1 MGRRQ
6 GTILW
11 SLVVLLL
18 MPCLAQQPETSNAT
32 TGTPVEA
39 IPPVYLKVASSSPIP
54 GISEP
59 LLTTALCGSD
69 NSILLRVASL
79 GGVGDLVSISA
90 DGQKVVRFNAFK
102 VSDIEIPKFYHY
114 FIGGSDVYVLTRS
127 SRPTDETMKLRTPN
141 GDIVTQR
148 KFSTKDYIVQFQS
161 DGTFVRSVAL
171 DLPFTPQQIGA
182 FPSGGFLV
190 AGAAKDGSFKP
201 VVALLKRD
209 GQLDRYLE
217 LKGDI
222 RPAREDRKEDAKDP
236 IALPRWAA
244 NGGQNK
250 QSLPVAENLSLIVP
264 DGRNLLLLRS
274 GQKTPIFSVSPGGEV
289 RAITPDVPSGFTLY
303 DLRASQNTWV
313 APYTHPHS
321 DDPKN
326 AAVDIE
332 TYALDPVSGKAIAR
346 YVYPG
351 FVGFGLACTDGVDFT
366 VLERPGDKLELV
378 KLVPVRAYSSEK
390 TKGK

>member
-1 MGRRQ
+1 MGKHQ
-6 GTILW
+6 EPVLW
-11 SLVVLLL
+11 LLAVLLL
-18 MPCLAQQPETSNAT
+18 APCLAQQPEPASS
-32 TGTPVEA
+32 TPTAKSAEG
-39 IPPVYLKVASSSPIP
+39 IPPIYLKVASTTPVP
-54 GISEP
+54 GISES

-69 NSILLRVASL
+69 NSIVLRVAGL
-79 GGVGDLVSISA
+79 AGVGDLVSISA

-102 VSDIEIPKFYHY
+102 VSDIENPKFYHY
-114 FIGGSDVYVLTRS
+114 FVGGSDVYVLTRS
-127 SRPTDETMKLRTPN
+127 SKPTNETLNLRTPN
-141 GDIVTQR
+141 GDLVTQR
-148 KFSTKDYIVQFQS
+148 KFSSKDYIVQFQQ
-161 DGTFVRSVAL
+161 DGAFVRSVAL

-201 VVALLKRD
+201 VVALLKSD

-222 RPAREDRKEDAKDP
+222 RPAQADKKEDAKDP
-236 IALPRWAA
+236 IALPRWAGSGEA
-244 NGGQNK
+244 HK
-250 QSLPVAENLSLIVP
+250 QSLTVAENLSLIVP

-313 APYTHPHS
+313 ALYTHPHS
-321 DDPKN
+321 DDPKD
-326 AAVDIE
+326 AAVNIE
-332 TYALDPVSGKAIAR
+332 TYALNPISGKAIAR

-351 FVGFGLACTDGVDFT
+351 FLGFGLACSDGVDFT
-366 VLERPGDKLELV
+366 VLQRPGDKLELV
-378 KLVPVRAYSSEK
+378 KLVPARAYSSEK
-390 TKGK
+390 K

>member
-1 MGRRQ
+1 MGRRRE
-6 GTILW
+6 TILR
-11 SLVVLLL
+11 SLAVLLL
-18 MPCLAQQPETSNAT
+18 TPCLAQHPEPASNPP
-32 TGTPVEA
+32 TGKPGEE
-39 IPPVYLKVASSSPIP
+39 IPPIYLKVASTTPVPS
-54 GISEP
+54 ISES
-59 LLTTALCGSD
+59 LLTTALCASD
-69 NSILLRVASL
+69 NSILLRVAGL
-79 GGVGDLVSISA
+79 AGVGELVSISA

-102 VSDIEIPKFYHY
+102 VSDIENPKFYQY
-114 FIGGSDVYVLTRS
+114 FVGGSDVYVLIRS
-127 SRPTDETMKLRTPN
+127 SKPTDETMKLRTPN

-148 KFSTKDYIVQFQS
+148 KFSTKDYIVQFQR
-161 DGTFVRSVAL
+161 DGAFVKSIAL

-190 AGAAKDGSFKP
+190 AGAAKDGSLKP
-201 VVALLKRD
+201 VVALLKSD

-222 RPAREDRKEDAKDP
+222 RPAQADKKEDANDP
-236 IALPRWAA
+236 VALPRWAA
-244 NGGQNK
+244 HGEENK
-250 QSLPVAENLSLIVP
+250 QSLTIAENLSLIVL

-303 DLRASQNTWV
+303 GLRASQNMWV
-313 APYTHPHS
+313 ALYTHPHS
-321 DDPKN
+321 DNPKD

-332 TYALDPVSGKAIAR
+332 TYALDPGSGKAIAR

-351 FVGFGLACTDGVDFT
+351 FMGFGLACSDGVEFT

-378 KLVPVRAYSSEK
+378 KLVPVRGYSSEN
-390 TKGK
+390 

>member
-1 MGRRQ
+1 MGRHRE
-6 GTILW
+6 TIFCCLA
-11 SLVVLLL
+11 VLLL
-18 MPCLAQQPETSNAT
+18 TPCLAQQPEAASNSVTEKPAE
-32 TGTPVEA
+32 G
-39 IPPVYLKVASSSPIP
+39 IPPIYLKVASTTPVS
-54 GISEP
+54 GISES
-59 LLTTALCGSD
+59 LLTTALCGPD
-69 NSILLRVASL
+69 NSIVLRVAGL
-79 GGVGDLVSISA
+79 AGVGDLVSISA

-102 VSDIEIPKFYHY
+102 VSDIENPKFYQY
-114 FIGGSDVYVLTRS
+114 FVGGSDVYVLTRS
-127 SRPTDETMKLRTPN
+127 SKPTDETMKLRTPN

-148 KFSTKDYIVQFQS
+148 KFSTKDYIVQFQR
-161 DGTFVRSVAL
+161 DGAFVKSIAL

-190 AGAAKDGSFKP
+190 AGASKDASLKP
-201 VVALLKRD
+201 VIALLKSD

-222 RPAREDRKEDAKDP
+222 RAAQEGKKEDAKDP
-236 IALPRWAA
+236 VALPRWAA
-244 NGGQNK
+244 HGADNK
-250 QSLPVAENLSLIVP
+250 QSLTVAENLSLIVA

-303 DLRASQNTWV
+303 DLRSSQNTWV
-313 APYTHPHS
+313 ALYTHPHS
-321 DDPKN
+321 DNPKD

-332 TYALDPVSGKAIAR
+332 TYALDPISGKAIAR

-351 FVGFGLACTDGVDFT
+351 FMGFGLACSDGVEFT
-366 VLERPGDKLELV
+366 VLERPGDKLQLV

-390 TKGK
+390 IK